1 MPFVR
6 LFYGQPSQYLWADDT
21 GTVHHVDQGDGGLPL
36 LFSLGQHAALQA
48 VQRQLAEG
56 ELLFTFLD
64 DVYAELYV
72 TPASASM
79 GAKPNCGIR
88 EASAQ
93 IFAMFWRS
101 WGRGSDLPPA
111 QQGVTVLGTM
121 VHDYA
126 ERHNAGLWRCLV
138 PQQVCTPMMVRQL
151 SGVDD
156 CESPSL
162 QAASRAARELTGVEG
177 FEVPSCV
184 DALVRGAR
192 PPPHEVDEQALLRSQ
207 SEPMAGI
214 GSLPALPTS
223 LPASNPTFSGWSCC
237 AVSVFLSPSLCVPVV
252 VAIFDS
258 LGHHRAACA
267 RTGVLGT
274 GICNRECCHLIVPR
288 RRRTSC
294 FVTWTFQCLLHE
306 VGGSWRS
313 SLTVFHYSEAPS
325 SLWTPHWDGAVLAL
339 ARRPKERAHQP

>member
-1 MPFVR
+1 M
-6 LFYGQPSQYLWADDT
+6 
-21 GTVHHVDQGDGGLPL
+21 

-101 WGRGSDLPPA
+101 WGLGSDLPAA
-111 QQGVTVLGTM
+111 QQGVTVLGTL

-126 ERHNAGLWRCLV
+126 EGHNAGLWRCLA

-162 QAASRAARELTGVEG
+162 QAASRAAPELTGVEG

-207 SEPMAGI
+207 SGPMAGI

-237 AVSVFLSPSLCVPVV
+237 APSSSLPLCAYLSLWPSSTPLAIIELRVPELGYWGRGFAIESDCAAKEANVMHRDLDLPVPV
-252 VAIFDS
+252 
-258 LGHHRAACA
+258 A
-267 RTGVLGT
+267 RGG
-274 GICNRECCHLIVPR
+274 R
-288 RRRTSC
+288 RLEIITDGLPL
-294 FVTWTFQCLLHE
+294 F
-306 VGGSWRS
+306 GGAQ
-313 SLTVFHYSEAPS
+313 LTVDATSAAEGASAPTLS
-325 SLWTPHWDGAVLAL
+325 
-339 ARRPKERAHQP
+339 